1 MEHLTIGQS
10 VRIWLANASQHQTSR
25 AREDQFES
33 VNTGCHL
40 PALSSQQLTG
50 ITKSVN
56 PVDAIRPK
64 MSDHPSPEKIG
75 SIVIGRLD
83 KKAAPAVIRIGLYF
97 PVKHTRQKK

>member
-1 MEHLTIGQS
+1 
-10 VRIWLANASQHQTSR
+10 
-25 AREDQFES
+25 
-33 VNTGCHL
+33 
-40 PALSSQQLTG
+40 LSSQQLTG

-97 PVKHTRQKK
+97 PVKHTRQKKQREHDDGRCYERQQPVHEL